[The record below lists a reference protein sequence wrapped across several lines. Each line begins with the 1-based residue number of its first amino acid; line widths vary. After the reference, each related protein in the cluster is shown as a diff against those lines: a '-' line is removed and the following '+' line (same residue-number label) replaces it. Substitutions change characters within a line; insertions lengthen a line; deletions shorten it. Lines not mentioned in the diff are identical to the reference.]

1 MLFASLYTSR
11 FSNFFDS
18 NLYSIFSLACLSATT
33 NSNGNVSIEG
43 NGRLKIYDMTGK
55 LILMPYVNNN
65 YTWETDELSSGIY
78 FIISEISK
86 IKVTLLI

>member
-1 MLFASLYTSR
+1 
-11 FSNFFDS
+11 
-18 NLYSIFSLACLSATT
+18 
-33 NSNGNVSIEG
+33 
-43 NGRLKIYDMTGK
+43 MTGK

-86 IKVTLLI
+86 IKVTLLK